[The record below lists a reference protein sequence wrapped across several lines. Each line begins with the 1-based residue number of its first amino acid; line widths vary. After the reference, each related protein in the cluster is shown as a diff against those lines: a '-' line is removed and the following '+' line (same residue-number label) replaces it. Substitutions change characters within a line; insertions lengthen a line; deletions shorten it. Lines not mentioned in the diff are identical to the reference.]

1 LIGAASLVMRLS
13 RFGWPSPEAGP
24 SRPDGVSQETSRGR
38 NLVVT
43 LRSTD
48 EHKRSLGEIEVEFV
62 PYLAAELLKSLSQ
75 ACVQSGLANQAADLL
90 KEAGVEERML
100 PLYEAL
106 RAAAAGPGASL
117 AHLAPE
123 VRVPAEELLK
133 FLLEPTPPPEAPP

>member
-1 LIGAASLVMRLS
+1 MAFRRRHPG
-13 RFGWPSPEAGP
+13 
-24 SRPDGVSQETSRGR
+24 GR

-123 VRVPAEELLK
+123 VRVPAEDLLK
-133 FLLEPTPPPEAPP
+133 FLLEPAPPPTSPAVKDKLGRAGRGDRRTKRAGKEG

>member
-1 LIGAASLVMRLS
+1 MAFRRRHPG
-13 RFGWPSPEAGP
+13 
-24 SRPDGVSQETSRGR
+24 GR

-133 FLLEPTPPPEAPP
+133 FLLEPTPPPESPAVKDKRARAGRGDRRIKRAGKKS